1 LFSVFTYSQYFII
14 QDKHS
19 GSKLFFSIV
28 DAILH
33 ISVPIKISN
42 TNGIM
47 PDINCCTIAFSA
59 VCDKIA
65 KEKKKEGFI

>member
-1 LFSVFTYSQYFII
+1 M
-14 QDKHS
+14 
-19 GSKLFFSIV
+19 
-28 DAILH
+28 LH